1 MNDKLTTMNE
11 LSSRQIDLKVSMM
24 LSSRRAALA
33 EKKAKKAQPS
43 LVLVGLL
50 ERLRAKTL

>member
-11 LSSRQIDLKVSMM
+11 LSSRQFDLKVSMM

-33 EKKAKKAQPS
+33 EKKAKKA
-43 LVLVGLL
+43 
-50 ERLRAKTL
+50 

>member
-11 LSSRQIDLKVSMM
+11 LSNRQIDLKVSMM

-33 EKKAKKAQPS
+33 EKKAKNA
-43 LVLVGLL
+43 
-50 ERLRAKTL
+50 

>member
-11 LSSRQIDLKVSMM
+11 MSSRQTDLKVSMM

-33 EKKAKKAQPS
+33 EKKAKMA
-43 LVLVGLL
+43 
-50 ERLRAKTL
+50 

>member
-24 LSSRRAALA
+24 LPPRRAALA
-33 EKKAKKAQPS
+33 EKKAKKA
-43 LVLVGLL
+43 
-50 ERLRAKTL
+50 